1 MITDRWAAHRK
12 DRTYD
17 TSAWVD
23 KKRQKGRETGRFLI
37 PLFLWRDARRVRRRR
52 NLIAVLGRV
61 LSVDGGESATICDC
75 SVILTTAGESFYFS

>member
-23 KKRQKGRETGRFLI
+23 KKRQKRRETGRFLI
-37 PLFLWRDARRVRRRR
+37 PLFLWRGLDEFEDV
-52 NLIAVLGRV
+52 V
-61 LSVDGGESATICDC
+61 T
-75 SVILTTAGESFYFS
+75 